1 MDNYGTIGGT
11 TISAIVGASPWL
23 SPRGAY
29 LKLRGESGPKPDN
42 EAMARGRKFETV
54 VARIFQA
61 NHPEYFVA
69 RDSDRTSEECDDAIE
84 RVQDAELSYLTG
96 SPDRLLFGAD
106 GTEDEYKILAGLE
119 IKTAQSINRSQWGER
134 GTDQIP
140 LAYQAQCH
148 WYMGFYNVDRWEVAV
163 MFFNTEN
170 EPASYAEYTIYR
182 NEEIIAALRKEA
194 VEFWE
199 KHVVPGIPP
208 EDDTADESV
217 VEYVKNQ
224 YPADTAPEKVA
235 NEDEEKKIERYAR
248 AKNALRKAE
257 RECEAAR
264 LAVQEAIGENAGFF
278 SKFGRITYK
287 KSKDRT
293 VTDWKP
299 IALELGAS
307 QEQIERHTK
316 TVEGPRVFNDRNLRI
331 EEVC

>member
-1 MDNYGTIGGT
+1 MSNFGTIGGT

-54 VARIFQA
+54 IARIFQE

-69 RDSDRTSEECDDAIE
+69 QNRDREGDDSGYLEYCYDDE
-84 RVQDAELSYLTG
+84 RQFLTG

-119 IKTAQSINRSQWGER
+119 VKTAQSINRSQWGER

-140 LAYQAQCH
+140 LAYQVQCH
-148 WYMGFYNVDRWEVAV
+148 WYMGFYDVPKWEIAV
-163 MFFNTEN
+163 MFFNAEN
-170 EPASYAEYTIYR
+170 EPVSYSEYTINR
-182 NEEIIAALRKEA
+182 DEEIIAALRKEA

-208 EDDTADESV
+208 EDDTVDESV

-224 YPADTAPEKVA
+224 YPADTAPEEAA
-235 NEDEEKKIERYAR
+235 NEDEEKRVERYVR
-248 AKNALRKAE
+248 AKIALNKAT
-257 RECEAAR
+257 CEYDAAK
-264 LAVQEAIGENAGFF
+264 LTVQEAIGERAGII
-278 SKFGRITYK
+278 SSFGKITWK
-287 KSKDRT
+287 KSKSRF
-293 VTDWKP
+293 VTDWKT
-299 IALELGAS
+299 IAAELNAPP
-307 QEQIERHTK
+307 ELIERHTK
-316 TVEGPRVFNDRNLRI
+316 TVEGSRIFNDRNI
-331 EEVC
+331 KTEED

>member
-29 LKLRGESGPKPDN
+29 LKLRGESGPKPDS

-54 VARIFQA
+54 VARVFQA

-69 RDSDRTSEECDDAIE
+69 RDSDRASEECDDAIE

-96 SPDRLLFGAD
+96 SPDRVLFGAD

-119 IKTAQSINRSQWGER
+119 IKTAQSTSCAKWGER

-140 LAYQAQCH
+140 LVYLVQCN
-148 WYMGFYNVDRWEVAV
+148 WYMGFYDVSKWEVAV
-163 MFFNTEN
+163 MFFNAEHGPVGYN
-170 EPASYAEYTIYR
+170 EYTIYR
-182 NEEIIAALRKEA
+182 DEGIIEALRKAA

-208 EDDTADESV
+208 EDDTVDETV
-217 VEYVKNQ
+217 VEFVKNQ
-224 YPADTAPEKVA
+224 YPADTAPVEVA
-235 NEDEEKKIERYAR
+235 NEEEEKKIERYAR
-248 AKNALRKAE
+248 AKDALNKAESEFKAAKLAVREALRE
-257 RECEAAR
+257 R
-264 LAVQEAIGENAGFF
+264 AGFF
-278 SKFGRITYK
+278 SRLGTITCK
-287 KSKDRT
+287 KSKDRF
-293 VTDWKP
+293 VIDWKA
-299 IALELGAS
+299 IAMELGAS
-307 QEQIERHTK
+307 QEQIDRHAK
-316 TVEGPRVFNDRNLRI
+316 TVEGSRIFNDRNLRI

>member
-1 MDNYGTIGGT
+1 MINFGTIGGT
-11 TISAIVGASPWL
+11 TVSGIVGVSPWL

-29 LKLRGESGPKPDN
+29 LKLRGESAPKPDN
-42 EAMARGRKFETV
+42 EAMARGRAFESV
-54 VARIFQA
+54 VARIYQA

-69 RDSDRTSEECDDAIE
+69 KNRDREGEDSGYFEHCYDDE
-84 RVQDAELSYLTG
+84 RQFLTG

-106 GTEDEYKILAGLE
+106 DTDDASKILAGLE
-119 IKTAQSINRSQWGER
+119 IKTAQSISRSQWGER

-140 LAYQAQCH
+140 LVYQIQCH

-170 EPASYAEYTIYR
+170 EPVSYAEYTINR

-208 EDDTADESV
+208 ENDTADESV

-224 YPADTAPEKVA
+224 YPADTAPERVA

-248 AKNALRKAE
+248 ARDALRKAE

-264 LAVQEAIGENAGFF
+264 IAVQEALGESSGFF
-278 SKFGRITYK
+278 SKYGRITYK

-299 IALELGAS
+299 IAMELGAS

-316 TVEGPRVFNDRNLRI
+316 TVKGSRIFNDRNLKI

>member
-54 VARIFQA
+54 IARIFQA

-69 RDSDRTSEECDDAIE
+69 RDSDRTSEEYDDAIE

-96 SPDRLLFGAD
+96 SPDRVLFGAD
-106 GTEDEYKILAGLE
+106 DTEDEFEMLAGLE

-140 LAYQAQCH
+140 LAYQVQCH
-148 WYMGFYNVDRWEVAV
+148 WYMGFYDVPKWEVAV
-163 MFFNTEN
+163 MFFDTNN
-170 EPASYAEYTIYR
+170 EPVSYAEYTIYR
-182 NEEIIAALRKEA
+182 DEEIIAALRKEA

-224 YPADTAPEKVA
+224 YPADTAPEEAA
-235 NEDEEKKIERYAR
+235 NEDEEKRVERYVR
-248 AKNALRKAE
+248 AKIALNKAT
-257 RECEAAR
+257 CEYDAAK
-264 LAVQEAIGENAGFF
+264 LAVQEAIGERAGII
-278 SKFGRITYK
+278 SSFGKITWK
-287 KSKDRT
+287 KSKSRF
-293 VTDWKP
+293 VTDWKT
-299 IALELGAS
+299 IAAELDAPP
-307 QEQIERHTK
+307 ELIERHTK
-316 TVEGPRVFNDRNLRI
+316 TVEGSRVFNDRNI
-331 EEVC
+331 KTEED

>member
-96 SPDRLLFGAD
+96 SPDRVLFGAD
-106 GTEDEYKILAGLE
+106 GADDEFEILAGLE

-140 LAYQAQCH
+140 LAYQVQCH
-148 WYMGFYNVDRWEVAV
+148 WYMGFYDVPKWEVAV
-163 MFFNTEN
+163 MFFDTNN
-170 EPASYAEYTIYR
+170 EPVSYAEYTINR
-182 NEEIIAALRKEA
+182 DEEIIAALRKEA

-224 YPADTAPEKVA
+224 YPADTAPEEVA
-235 NEDEEKKIERYAR
+235 NEDEEKKIEHYVR
-248 AKNALRKAE
+248 AKIALKKAE
-257 RECEAAR
+257 RVFNAAK
-264 LAVQEAIGENAGFF
+264 LAVQEALRERAGFF
-278 SKFGRITYK
+278 SRFGKITYK
-287 KSKDRT
+287 KSKDRFD
-293 VTDWKP
+293 TDWKA
-299 IALELGAS
+299 IAMELGATS
-307 QEQIERHTK
+307 EQIERHTK
-316 TVEGPRVFNDRNLRI
+316 TVEGPRVFNDRNI
-331 EEVC
+331 KMEED